1 MAKKERDL
9 KGKQYRPKAAVD
21 DGPPPKPKP
30 KSRRARRAIEAKEP
44 KLVEDPKKAL
54 LLYGNRTSQT
64 IKDVLSDIGKLK
76 ALDAVKL
83 TRKNAD
89 VRPFE
94 TGGEAQLE
102 YLGRR
107 ADAGLFAVG
116 TTSKKRPDNLTLGRF
131 YDGRIFDVLE
141 VGVSAYRSLRDFGA
155 AAAQVQTGNKPA
167 IVFAGDGFEQEP
179 ALEQAKSLLLDF
191 FRGRQVTTL
200 SLKGLDRVMCV
211 SCADS
216 KTLLVRQYHIR
227 LKKTGTKLPRVELEE
242 MGPRF
247 DLTLRRNRPPPPDL
261 AKEALRVPKTT
272 ATKVKNVSGNDLDGK
287 VGRVYM
293 PPQDIGEVALHK
305 MKGLKRQQR
314 DASAE
319 AKLKKLKK
327 SRSESGSGSDGGDG
341 DDGAQ
346 SEDVDEVDQ

>member
-1 MAKKERDL
+1 MAKKEREV
-9 KGKQYRPKAAVD
+9 KGKQYRPRAAAD
-21 DGPPPKPKP
+21 TGPAPKPKP

-76 ALDAVKL
+76 ALDVIKL

-89 VRPFE
+89 VKPFE

-102 YLGRR
+102 HLGRR
-107 ADAGLFAVG
+107 ADAGVFAVG

-131 YDGRIFDVLE
+131 YDGRVFDLLE
-141 VGVSAYRSLRDFGA
+141 VGVSAYRSLRDFGGA
-155 AAAQVQTGNKPA
+155 AAHVQTGNKPA
-167 IVFAGDGFEQEP
+167 MVFAGEGFEQEP
-179 ALEQAKSLLLDF
+179 ALVQAKGLLLDF

-200 SLKGLDRVMCV
+200 GLKGLDRVMCV
-211 SCADS
+211 SVADS

-242 MGPRF
+242 MGPRL
-247 DLTLRRNRPPPPDL
+247 DLTLRRRRDAPLDL
-261 AKEALRVPKTT
+261 SREALRVPKTT
-272 ATKVKNVSGNDLDGK
+272 GTKVKNVSGNDLDGK

-293 PPQDIGEVALHK
+293 PAQDVGELALHK
-305 MKGLKRQQR
+305 MKGLKRQR
-314 DASAE
+314 KDDATE
-319 AKLKKLKK
+319 AKAAK
-327 SRSESGSGSDGGDG
+327 SSKTQDAQSDGDNIDGSDGNDMDE
-341 DDGAQ
+341 DDQ
-346 SEDVDEVDQ
+346 